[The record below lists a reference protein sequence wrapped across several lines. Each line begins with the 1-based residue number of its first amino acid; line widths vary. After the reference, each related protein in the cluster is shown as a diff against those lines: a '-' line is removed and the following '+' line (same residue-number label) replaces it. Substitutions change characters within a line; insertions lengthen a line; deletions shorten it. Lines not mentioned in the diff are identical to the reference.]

1 MFKLLHQSSSDTI
14 ILPEVYQMEG
24 FSNWMK
30 IVRMVSNYFCSK
42 LEQLKMVPKK
52 SGTWTY
58 THTYTHTHAHTHTRT
73 RAHIHIHMCIL
84 TSWTKAMVRKIRCP
98 LAKSAW
104 FEDAS
109 IHKRVNKTIN
119 KSFKRSAIR
128 YTKADNT
135 LYSTNSHF
143 LKKEVKSKQKHP
155 RCKKRSGQELKGPC

>member
-1 MFKLLHQSSSDTI
+1 
-14 ILPEVYQMEG
+14 MEG

-30 IVRMVSNYFCSK
+30 IERMVSNYFCSCN
-42 LEQLKMVPKK
+42 LEQLKMVLKK
-52 SGTWTY
+52 FGTRTY
-58 THTYTHTHAHTHTRT
+58 THTYTHACTHTRT

-98 LAKSAW
+98 LAKLAW

-119 KSFKRSAIR
+119 KSFKRSATC

-135 LYSTNSHF
+135 LYSTNSNF
-143 LKKEVKSKQKHP
+143 F
-155 RCKKRSGQELKGPC
+155 KKRSEI